1 MNEEEIFMQLEEIR
15 QNPAKKILQFSVP
28 AIISMVL
35 TALITVADG
44 FFMGNYV
51 GKEGIA
57 AVNLGLPM
65 IYLYLGVGLM
75 ISIGGVAVAGMA
87 LGSGDT
93 DFANQV
99 FRQTITTTVIASG
112 LISVIM
118 VFCFSPMLSVL
129 RADEITK
136 GYFRE
141 YYRIMLLELPVM
153 VVNSSFGMFIRG
165 EGNPGFFM
173 KVTVVNVL
181 LNVAFDYIFSAVL
194 SLGAAGIAL
203 ASLVS
208 ALVSFIC
215 ILYYFFCDAAA
226 CGYEKVSFQRAKL
239 YRLGK
244 FHFSFKLCIRGILN
258 GSSEFIGE
266 MSTGIAMFAYNF
278 VIMKKFGV
286 DGVTAFTIVG
296 YVAYL
301 FSMVIVGFGQGS
313 SPLISFCYGAEEKT
327 LAAAIRKRTN
337 RYVFLAGAAVVL
349 VMALFSEPY
358 SRVFVRNES
367 VQTMIRAGMMI
378 FMTSF
383 FFSGINS
390 ITSFYFTATGR
401 AFASAAIS
409 FSRGLFVL
417 LICIFTLPVLFGMT
431 GVWMAA
437 PVTEVVTM
445 GITAGFLYRE
455 NRAGGKIY
463 RENRAG
469 GGNLY

>member
-1 MNEEEIFMQLEEIR
+1 MQLEEIR